1 MGVRNVFEQL
11 NEGGAFTGMTFQPG
25 VVPLRDP
32 LRFIGWRRVKKHWE
46 IVTTGLSEFAG
57 KETKD
62 VKRSGFGIEFVLRIG
77 VEDGEE
83 DPPEAWTIDLLMPL
97 ARMVFWSSQIPKSGS
112 VLSFDAIEE
121 FEGARYRVYDEANP
135 FGTRAKPLE
144 FAKHDGFLARVDR
157 DLRTGAQPGF
167 GVWNTPIVS
176 EFAGLGFVKDAT
188 FGVMKTDTGPV
199 QWLRCLPLRR
209 GETIKSFPA
218 NGILKRG

>member
-1 MGVRNVFEQL
+1 MSNVFELL
-11 NEGGAFTGMTFQPG
+11 NESGEFTGMTFQPD

-46 IVTTGLSEFAG
+46 VVTTGLSEFAG

-62 VKRSGFGIEFVLRIG
+62 PKRSGFGIEFVLRIG

-83 DPPEAWTIDLLMPL
+83 DPPEAWTSDLLMPL
-97 ARMVFWSSQIPKSGS
+97 ARMVFWSAQIPRSGS
-112 VLSFDAIEE
+112 VLSFANIEE

-135 FGTRAKPLE
+135 FGTTAKPLE
-144 FAKHDGFLARVDR
+144 FVKRDGFLAKVHRAMR
-157 DLRTGAQPGF
+157 HESQAGF
-167 GVWNTPIVS
+167 GVWNTPVAS
-176 EFAGLGFVKDAT
+176 AFAGLGFVKDET

-199 QWLRCLPLRR
+199 QWIRVLPLAA
-209 GETIKSFPA
+209 GKSIKSFPK